1 MFGLSELAQ
10 ASRLDVGLAVFGGK
24 EDRLDSETQ
33 ARSLEAVVRLYPGEN
48 ATRSLRSGIS
58 AWRRETSSTRARS
71 SLRSRGPPKGG
82 PLNPAND
89 EAKTILARVAHSRK
103 LPEVL
108 SSGGLSCGFT
118 REAVGSQS
126 A

>member
-48 ATRSLRSGIS
+48 ATRSLNSGLCLE
-58 AWRRETSSTRARS
+58 ARDELDEGEVVTEKQRTAERRPSEPGER
-71 SLRSRGPPKGG
+71 
-82 PLNPAND
+82 
-89 EAKTILARVAHSRK
+89 
-103 LPEVL
+103 
-108 SSGGLSCGFT
+108 
-118 REAVGSQS
+118 
-126 A
+126 